1 MKASTINKTGVADSF
16 VAPAFRQILSL
27 HERKKRD
34 DNPGQWLLTR
44 STTSAEYSD
53 IVEQSITSTNVEV
66 KNFFTEW
73 SNELIAE
80 DVSSAMWK
88 LHFQMLIDE
97 RVKYGGGTYSGSFN
111 DLTFDETV
119 FIFRAIV
126 LLGELTEI
134 YAVNELGYTD
144 IWLVFPGSEGNEHL
158 EHMEVC
164 RKSIEWHGLRNI
176 SYLILHPD
184 NFTSDVSDPLLH
196 ITMGGA

>member
-16 VAPAFRQILSL
+16 VAPFFRQILSL

-44 STTSAEYSD
+44 STTSAEYNK
-53 IVEQSITSTNVEV
+53 IVEQSITNVEV

-80 DVSSAMWK
+80 DVSSAVRKW
-88 LHFQMLIDE
+88 HFQMLIDE
-97 RVKYGGGTYSGSFN
+97 RIESGGGTYSGSLY

-119 FIFRAIV
+119 FIFKAIAS
-126 LLGELTEI
+126 LGELIEI

-144 IWLVFPGSEGNEHL
+144 IWLVFPESEGNEHL

-164 RKSIEWHGLRNI
+164 RRLIELHGLRNI

-184 NFTSDVSDPLLH
+184 NFTSDVSAPLLH